1 MLWDPNLVIYVYQGH
16 SDKNYI
22 EKVIKILKMKKKKEK
37 QTPEKI
43 RGPKA

>member
-1 MLWDPNLVIYVYQGH
+1 MLWDPNLLIYVYQGH

-22 EKVIKILKMKKKKEK
+22 EKVIKIWKWKRKKKNK
-37 QTPEKI
+37 TPEKI

>member
-16 SDKNYI
+16 SDKNYT
-22 EKVIKILKMKKKKEK
+22 EKGIKIWKRKKKNK
-37 QTPEKI
+37 TPEKI